1 MNEGLQQMTA
11 EYNPQQDRILF
22 RISDAARVE
31 YQVWLTRR
39 LVGMFWGQAVKLF
52 NAGTENDKVK
62 NAMTSMQHQDVMQ
75 TSDFSQ
81 KHAAAS
87 ETRTP
92 LLATGMTC
100 GFSSGGS
107 IRMTF
112 HSAEKRDVNLDMN
125 EDMLHALCHIIQK
138 CATKAGW
145 DLDLSMGDGT
155 VIVQPEAHHVH

>member
-1 MNEGLQQMTA
+1 MNDGLQQMTA

-22 RISDAARVE
+22 RISNELRVE

-52 NAGTENDKVK
+52 NAGSESDKVK
-62 NAMTSMQHQDVMQ
+62 NAMTSMKHQDVVQ
-75 TSDFSQ
+75 TSNFSQ

-87 ETRTP
+87 NTKSP

-100 GFSSGGS
+100 GFTPEGS

-112 HSAEKRDVNLDMN
+112 HSAEKRDINLDMN

-138 CATKAGW
+138 CADKAGW
-145 DLDLSMGDGT
+145 ALDLKMGDGA
-155 VIVQPEAHHVH
+155 VVVQPEVRHVH